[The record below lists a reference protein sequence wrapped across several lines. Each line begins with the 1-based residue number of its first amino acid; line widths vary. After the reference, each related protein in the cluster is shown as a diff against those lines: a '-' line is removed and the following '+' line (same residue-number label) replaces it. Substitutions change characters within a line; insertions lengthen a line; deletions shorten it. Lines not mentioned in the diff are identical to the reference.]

1 MAAGSGLTR
10 ADAAAGRTTARSMW
24 RPPMPPTMGTATL
37 RALRA
42 TPTSVGRVLSGTPY
56 VASTRCA
63 VGEASLVVVRGA
75 PCSRRLFP
83 EAAWFH
89 CIAS

>member
-1 MAAGSGLTR
+1 
-10 ADAAAGRTTARSMW
+10 MW
-24 RPPMPPTMGTATL
+24 ARPPHAQRRMGTATL

-42 TPTSVGRVLSGTPY
+42 TPTSVGRVLSGAPY

-75 PCSRRLFP
+75 PCSR
-83 EAAWFH
+83 
-89 CIAS
+89 ASFSP